1 MDQANMNPEM
11 FMQGLCAWLQN
22 HPQMISSSFP
32 NTNAFPNISQPVPT
46 QPAPTQLPPTQLP
59 PTQAAPT
66 QLPSTQLPST
76 QLPPNQLPPQPPP
89 QPPPT
94 QLPMTQSEPLNPLSF
109 MSQLQANAPMSQT
122 PQLPPPPLAGNL
134 PVAQALPPAQPSV
147 PPAQAIARPI
157 QAPYTSINMLS
168 SVASSS
174 GTAFP
179 SLSLIQRANADRMD
193 SAERHSRQNKK
204 KRGKAFVLPSLAS
217 DVRPPQIEDC
227 MAIAEGDIR
236 VANVEVWIHPA
247 QPTNAERRRL
257 HLPKNMY
264 RYHRNEETYK
274 MVLNSLNLLH
284 QFPNLPI
291 TTRLV
296 ELVQHLSCLL
306 NSKGY
311 IFPPVAE
318 ISRGFALHE
327 GLPLQLLSY
336 TNLGRPNGSNKTPR
350 IASASYRSETTIA
363 DLLAN
368 PREFAVAKWSISDKN
383 YFIIHLCIR
392 STVTEALVNLK
403 EVYLGNDDST
413 RIHRCI
419 HKRVYGMFQ
428 SDVDARVYEGCSIFD
443 EDLMEADCDPADGEE
458 EVREERIVA
467 QLLRPSGT
475 MSNSSAARNSSPIS
489 SASSR
494 RSTTSQ
500 ISSASSGRTP
510 SSRISSAS
518 STRTSSSR
526 VSSFSS
532 GVSWMD
538 ENIDISS
545 ESCSELWQFPEISE
559 QTDDYLGI
567 ILNRSDILDAVEV
580 VYELETDGPMHSF
593 SVTGYDL
600 DGLTASWK
608 RKILEC
614 IEKQDFSV
622 MYNPTRHFI
631 QTEANLDGP
640 DYEVTSG
647 PGIEREV
654 VHTLAKEYLETRRS
668 EFFALRYGGFCTL
681 ATIPA
686 QSALLMS
693 DTKKRDLQLLG
704 AIVGLCLLYGY
715 PVDPINPLLLIY
727 LLYDNNP
734 ASLTKSLVSTWF
746 PELFKILSIWISLSA
761 TDTIP
766 QEVAIHLIN
775 YHETMP
781 SAFTGRSEEMH
792 KQFGWQMLR
801 HVVVGPEPIQHP
813 YFQAF
818 LEGFMLPCLEGK
830 MTLGRVAQAYK
841 GGPAALV
848 SSVYTCNI
856 SGYSSLRITFTKTMK
871 EETRAK
877 LSQAMLANPL
887 YQSMRTVEDILR
899 DFLEGRGIPCP
910 QLLSAVSSRFNK
922 GVNLEDAISDGP
934 SGDTFRCRMFCWAAT
949 GVPFVLLDEPKI
961 EVRLVD
967 ETDESYSRESV
978 GHRISFL
985 EQGLLENRY
994 EDEEDPEAEKKD
1006 SRVAMHHWLL
1016 SNQLDNVEPTI
1027 SCNFM

>member
-1 MDQANMNPEM
+1 MSQEM

-22 HPQMISSSFP
+22 YPQMIPQSFPNANSFP
-32 NTNAFPNISQPVPT
+32 NTQAPSPPT
-46 QPAPTQLPPTQLP
+46 QPTPPQPPPPQPTPTQPTPTQP
-59 PTQAAPT
+59 
-66 QLPSTQLPST
+66 
-76 QLPPNQLPPQPPP
+76 PPP
-89 QPPPT
+89 QPPPPQPPMN

-109 MSQLQANAPMSQT
+109 LSQLQAAPTTASATQI
-122 PQLPPPPLAGNL
+122 PQLPPTPSFPSSLSSMQTHSLAGNL
-134 PVAQALPPAQPSV
+134 PVAQALLPAQPSV

-157 QAPYTSINMLS
+157 QAPYNSINMLS

-174 GTAFP
+174 GTSFP
-179 SLSLIQRANADRMD
+179 SLSLIQRANADRME

-217 DVRPPQIEDC
+217 DVKPPQIEDC
-227 MAIAEGDIR
+227 MAIADGDIR
-236 VANVEVWIHPA
+236 VVNVEVWIHPA
-247 QPTNAERRRL
+247 QPTNAERRRFN
-257 HLPKNMY
+257 LPKNMY

-274 MVLNSLNLLH
+274 VVLNSLNLLH

-291 TTRLV
+291 TTKLV
-296 ELVQHLSCLL
+296 ELVQHLACLL

-311 IFPPVAE
+311 VFPPMAA
-318 ISRGFALHE
+318 ISSGFALHE

-368 PREFAVAKWSISDKN
+368 PRDFAIARWSVSDKN

-392 STVTEALVNLK
+392 STVTETLVNLK
-403 EVYLGNDDST
+403 EVHLGNDDST

-419 HKRVYGMFQ
+419 HKRVYAMFQ
-428 SDVDARVYEGCSIFD
+428 SDIDARVYEGCGIFD
-443 EDLMEADCDPADGEE
+443 EDLMEGDCDSIDGEE
-458 EVREERIVA
+458 EVGEERIVA
-467 QLLRPSGT
+467 QLLRPSARV
-475 MSNSSAARNSSPIS
+475 SNSSVTARNSSPIS

-500 ISSASSGRTP
+500 ISSASLGRES

-538 ENIDISS
+538 ENVDISS

-567 ILNRSDILDAVEV
+567 ILNRSDILDAVEIF
-580 VYELETDGPMHSF
+580 YELESDEPMHSF

-600 DGLTASWK
+600 EGLTSSWK
-608 RKILEC
+608 KRISEC
-614 IEKQDFSV
+614 IEKQDFST

-631 QTEANLDGP
+631 QTEGNLAGP

-647 PGIEREV
+647 PGVEREV

-693 DTKKRDLQLLG
+693 ESKKKDLQLLG

-746 PELFKILSIWISLSA
+746 PELFKVLSIWISLSA
-761 TDTIP
+761 TDAIP

-775 YHETMP
+775 YHETMA

-801 HVVVGPEPIQHP
+801 HVVVGPDPISHP

-830 MTLGRVAQAYK
+830 MTLGRVARAYK

-848 SSVYTCNI
+848 SSVYGCNI
-856 SGYSSLRITFTKTMK
+856 SGYNSLRITFTKTMK
-871 EETRAK
+871 EETRSK
-877 LSQAMLANPL
+877 LSQAMLAHPF
-887 YQSMRTVEDILR
+887 YQSMRTVEDIIR
-899 DFLEGRGIPCP
+899 DFLQGKGIPCP
-910 QLLSAVSSRFNK
+910 RLLSAVSSRFNK

-985 EQGLLENRY
+985 EQGLLEDSY
-994 EDEEDPEAEKKD
+994 EELEEPEAEKKCA
-1006 SRVAMHHWLL
+1006 RIALHHWLL
-1016 SNQLDNVEPTI
+1016 STILDNVGTNNI
-1027 SCNFM
+1027 L